1 MTYDDYF
8 APRTCTEIGE
18 DGSPVGSE
26 RPSEQPSLPLED
38 FRESHAYVLL
48 GGPGA
53 GKTAAFR
60 REAEGTGGRYVT
72 ARDFT
77 TFDDRLEWHEGTLFI
92 DGLDEMRARSP
103 DGRTPFDGIRAK
115 LDRLGR
121 PRFRLSCREADW
133 FGANDR
139 NHLKAV
145 SKDGAVKVL
154 HLDPLSE
161 DSIRE
166 ILLQRD
172 TGVEDVATFITTA
185 HERGVETLL
194 TNPQSLLML
203 AKAVARGEW
212 PKTRTETF
220 DLACGRLVRE
230 YNPEHQL
237 PNQRPDVSEPDLLD
251 AAGRLCAVQLL
262 TGRAGYSLYGD
273 EGDSGYLGLQ
283 QIPGGDQETFRH
295 VLGTGLFESPEEGRM
310 APVHRQVAEFLAGSY
325 LARQIEQ
332 IEQGL
337 PVGRVLALITG
348 HDGVVVSELRGLS
361 AWLAAHCKTRRAAI
375 TERDPL
381 GTVLYGDVSGFSQD
395 EKHRLLNCLER
406 ETERNP
412 WFAKVIPADPRLG
425 DIATP
430 DMADFFRNSL
440 TDPARDDA
448 RQSFVSILL
457 QSLKQGGVLPELT
470 DLLVDVV
477 RDNRW
482 QPELRLTALDTFILH
497 WGGSGEAVSKLKELL
512 TGVNDGSVSD
522 PDDDLLGPLLSALYP
537 TYLSVPEVLRYLK
550 IPQRSSHFGPYCYF
564 WIRRLPEK
572 SSLSQLAEL
581 LDTVVERFDELRP
594 LLAADR
600 QQFTYLNQGLIPL
613 TLLTRFLE
621 TSQEAP
627 SSERLFEW
635 LGAVSSCCNDPWMR
649 EEKEIIRDWLS
660 SHTDVQKE
668 IIKLDAESYSKAPV
682 SPVALEHRLFHAEW
696 PPDFEYWCLDQA
708 KTAVDLKAQE
718 YFISLAVDSHVL
730 PSPRRKTSRKV
741 LEERIADNASLVSM
755 FNRRLNMREG
765 YHNYSQPVTGREQER
780 EHESREKQ
788 QKWQDSVRQQAAA
801 LRENRCRPAL
811 LDALAKVYHG
821 CFVGVAGNSPDERLR
836 NLLGDDADLIE
847 AVMAG
852 LRGSIE
858 RDDVPDDAEIIRLR
872 TEDQEHPLALPFLA
886 GLEEIFRSDPA
897 DAWPRDEKQ
906 ARQALAFHHFFGWLT
921 PFPNPQWRN
930 ELFTSCPEIV
940 ADVLIRS
947 VQSELRQGKMPG
959 VSLDEL
965 ESSPNQAKVVRLA
978 ALPLLKTFP
987 VRCTEMQLQHGLRSL
1002 LRAALIHCEKRP
1014 FRELIE
1020 RKLVHHSMKVAQ
1032 RIRWLTAGLLVSPGS
1047 YIQELETYI
1056 AGKERRVR
1064 WLAEV
1069 VADRRGLV
1077 SQKEIQGM
1085 DAPVLEL
1092 LIRLI
1097 GASYQPYGIAKEARW
1112 VTPAVAASEQVEAFI
1127 ERLAS
1132 IPSPAAT
1139 KALERLSSNEALLP
1153 WRSRLADAAYRQSAV
1168 RREAE
1173 FHHCTV
1179 EQAVQ
1184 TLDNLKPANAVDLAT
1199 LATEHLREVA
1209 REIRDDNTSDW
1220 RQYWNAD
1227 QHNPHRPQDPK
1238 PEDWC
1243 RDALLSDLRHRL
1255 TPLGIDAQ
1263 PEGRYADDK
1272 RSDIRVSFGGFN
1284 VPVEIK
1290 RSSHR
1295 DLWSAI
1301 RKQLIPRYTRD
1312 PGADG
1317 HGIYLVFW
1325 FGRERCQTPES
1336 GRRPRDA
1343 AELEGRLRETLSP
1356 DEARKISICVVD
1368 VSPPPPPG
1376 AEVHGKEAERNG
1388 A

>member
-1 MTYDDYF
+1 MSYDDYF

-38 FRESHAYVLL
+38 FQESHAYVLL

-53 GKTAAFR
+53 GKTEAFR
-60 REAEGTGGRYVT
+60 HEAERTGGRYVT

-77 TFDDRLEWHEGTLFI
+77 TFDDSLEWHEGTLFI
-92 DGLDEMRARSP
+92 DGLDEVRAGSP

-273 EGDSGYLGLQ
+273 GGDSGYLGLQ

-325 LARQIEQ
+325 LARQIK
-332 IEQGL
+332 QGL

-348 HDGVVVSELRGLS
+348 HDGVVVSELRGFS
-361 AWLAAHCKTRRAAI
+361 AWLAAHGKTRRAAV

-381 GTVLYGDVSGFSQD
+381 GTVLYGDVSGFSRG
-395 EKHRLLNCLER
+395 EKRHLWNCLER
-406 ETERNP
+406 EAKRNP
-412 WFAKVIPADPRLG
+412 WFATDIPADPRLG

-430 DMADFFRNSL
+430 DMADFFRKIL
-440 TDPARDDA
+440 TDPARDDGQ
-448 RQSFVSILL
+448 QSFVLILL
-457 QSLKQGGVLPELT
+457 RSLKQRWVIPELT
-470 DLLVDVV
+470 DLLVEVV

-482 QPELRLTALDTFILH
+482 RPGLRLTALDTFIQH
-497 WGGSGEAVSKLKELL
+497 RQGAVSELVTL
-512 TGVNDGSVSD
+512 LMDINVGSVSD
-522 PDDDLLGPLLSALYP
+522 PDDDLLGSLLSALYP
-537 TYLSVPEVLRYLK
+537 TYLSAPEILRYLK
-550 IPQRSSHFGPYCYF
+550 IPQSSSYPGRYFYF

-572 SSLSQLAEL
+572 SSPPQLAEL
-581 LDTVVERFDELRP
+581 LDTVVARFDELRP
-594 LLAADR
+594 VIAGDWQKTTLLV
-600 QQFTYLNQGLIPL
+600 QGLIPL
-613 TLLTRFLE
+613 TFLTRFLE
-621 TSQEAP
+621 TSQETP

-635 LGAVSSCCNDPWMR
+635 LGAVSSCCNNLWMR
-649 EEKEIIRDWLS
+649 EEKIIRDWLT

-668 IIKLDAESYSKAPV
+668 IIKLGVESYSKAPV
-682 SPVALEHRLFHAEW
+682 FHVTLKDRLFHAEW

-718 YFISLAVDSHVL
+718 YFINLAVDSHVL

-755 FNRRLNMREG
+755 FKRRLNMFEG
-765 YHNYSQPVTGREQER
+765 YHNYSQPVTGREQDR

-788 QKWQDSVRQQAAA
+788 QKWQDSVKPQETA
-801 LRENRCRPAL
+801 LRENRCPPAL
-811 LDALAKVYHG
+811 LDTLANVYHG
-821 CFVGVAGNSPDERLR
+821 FFVDVAGNSPEERLR
-836 NLLGDDADLIE
+836 NLLGDDVVLVE
-847 AVMAG
+847 AVMEG
-852 LRGSIE
+852 LRRSIK
-858 RDDVPDDAEIIRLR
+858 RDDVPDDTEIIRLG
-872 TEDQEHPLALPFLA
+872 TADQRHHLALPFLA
-886 GLEEIFRSDPA
+886 GLEEEFSRTAPTDP
-897 DAWPRDEKQ
+897 WPLDEKR
-906 ARQALAFHHFFGWLT
+906 ARQALAFHHFTPTRLDPKWRQTLLIACPDIFADSLT
-921 PFPNPQWRN
+921 RIVRSQWR
-930 ELFTSCPEIV
+930 
-940 ADVLIRS
+940 R
-947 VQSELRQGKMPG
+947 GKNPLPDLHRLTTM
-959 VSLDEL
+959 EYRKI
-965 ESSPNQAKVVRLA
+965 ARLA
-978 ALPLLKTFP
+978 ALRLLKTFP
-987 VRCTEMQLQHGLRSL
+987 VRCTEEQLSGLCYL
-1002 LRAALIHCEKRP
+1002 LKAALLHCEDAS

-1020 RKLVHHSMKVAQ
+1020 RKLAHRSMNVAQ
-1032 RIRWLTAGLLVSPGS
+1032 RIYWLVASLFASPGS
-1047 YIQELETYI
+1047 CLDDLEAYVT
-1056 AGKERRVR
+1056 GKERRVQ
-1064 WLAEV
+1064 WLVKIITEEDDFLQERIQLLDSPVIEV
-1069 VADRRGLV
+1069 
-1077 SQKEIQGM
+1077 
-1085 DAPVLEL
+1085 

-1097 GASYQPYGIAKEARW
+1097 GASYQPSD
-1112 VTPAVAASEQVEAFI
+1112 PLVEACWETSSMVASHI

-1153 WRSRLADAAYRQSAV
+1153 WRSRLLNAAYRQSAV

-1173 FHHCTV
+1173 FRHCAV
-1179 EQAVQ
+1179 EKTVQ
-1184 TLDNLKPANAVDLAT
+1184 TLDNLKPANAADLAALT
-1199 LATEHLREVA
+1199 TEHLREIA
-1209 REIRDDNTSDW
+1209 TNIRDGNTSDW
-1220 RQYWNAD
+1220 RQYWNVD
-1227 QHNPHRPQDPK
+1227 SHNRHRPQEPR

-1255 TPLGIDAQ
+1255 MLLGIDAQ

-1301 RKQLIPRYTRD
+1301 GNQLIPQYTRD

-1376 AEVHGKEAERNG
+1376 AEAHGKEAERNG